1 MLLVKVFKTIKCQC
15 RDIQRIST
23 TVTTVDGIL
32 IHMFL
37 KFVEIETSGIGHD
50 SLHLIEYNAL
60 ERDRRGRITGIDMLQ
75 SPALLSKIQF
85 S

>member
-1 MLLVKVFKTIKCQC
+1 
-15 RDIQRIST
+15 
-23 TVTTVDGIL
+23 L

-37 KFVEIETSGIGHD
+37 KFVEIKTPCIGHN

-75 SPALLSKIQF
+75 SPALLSKVQF